1 MDKMQFWRQ
10 KLIQFFHDPVNKP
23 LTGYGFAGKQV
34 EFAKKYAELAIGH
47 RIYTNKFTRPAD
59 WAAAGA
65 DRPVLNP
72 PGRGRHSRPVT
83 WYREPLVTHPLAD
96 GRYRLQLEKVGDQSQ
111 QSQEEDEATLAPV
124 DLVWRSD
131 DEAEQ
136 AAREMGEQIQGWAGA
151 DADSLKRDY
160 LRLYRELPDRLI
172 GKGENGAL
180 WSLLPADSRV
190 PDHSIW
196 DHIKVTCALNY
207 MLYEPDLEDKKRTV
221 LPTAREPWL
230 VRFSLGPV
238 ARFIEQARTG
248 RDLWTASYLLSD
260 LMWQAV
266 QVVVERYGPDCIVYP
281 DLRGNPR
288 ADHWL
293 VTRHDLLSEENPNS
307 LAATIPNAF
316 VALLPRGEAGHLQV
330 LDSLVEEARKAI
342 HERWESLRETVFAWM
357 ESLELEDGWQ
367 DIWKRQNRLPL
378 RIAWNAVP
386 WRKAEPISDP
396 ESVLGPALPARK
408 PDAPEWNPSPEDRA
422 AIEQRRERLKPWVP
436 QDVWTA
442 HEQAR
447 SVFARLNLGYLQN
460 ERGFDYALTH
470 HQLGARHQLGKQ
482 APEALPEQGEPGEKC
497 TLCGE
502 REALWAG
509 AAAKARGIDGRRAQV
524 RRFWTHQKLD
534 PDETGAERLC
544 SVCAVK
550 RFLVEAGHD
559 GKALTDF
566 TQSWAGAKTDYRR
579 VVDVRASMNK
589 VRQPF
594 PSTSMI
600 AAQRFIVELADKAAE
615 LGSEIDAV
623 TRACQAAGRQRTA
636 FPDALAQLAPLHR
649 GGPLHDFLE
658 YDPQDT
664 LFPTALEGEIAR
676 LQAEGR
682 HTDADKLKRLQ
693 RAVERLLDK
702 AIRLGVA
709 PPNRRIAVI
718 KIDGDQMGKLL
729 LGAGERM
736 GATWRDVLHPQMLA
750 RIENAPDDADNP
762 YLDAYWPELLQAR
775 RLMGPSLHAFISRA
789 LGHFAHRMVPW
800 VVEREFSARLIY
812 TGGDDVLCIAP
823 ADEALDIVARLQ
835 QLWSAAWVVDRGNTD
850 GKVNGYHSEW
860 SWRLPGWE
868 GEYDSSSVWRQAR
881 QRFQI
886 LAPAGGAEPIRWPVE
901 DPAALQAH
909 CSGEG
914 KLPVDGEHPLKGEIL
929 PMLGPVQSL
938 SAGIAFAHFKTS
950 MSHLVRTA
958 EHLLD
963 DVAKDKAGR
972 GAVAVKLFS
981 RNADKAEFAL
991 NWTDAERSIEAAS
1004 DAQDILA
1011 HKRLQ
1016 AVISGFADGVI
1027 PGRLPYKL
1035 REQLRVVGLTE
1046 AWKNPDEGPRLRRGM
1061 LASALDGKLPTR
1073 LRGHLLAIWERGVE
1087 LWPDEPERSL
1097 DGLLFCRAMASD
1109 ASEEE

>member
-1 MDKMQFWRQ
+1 MDKTLFWRQ

-23 LTGYGFAGKQV
+23 LTGYSFVGKQT
-34 EFAKKYAELAIGH
+34 EFAKKYAQLGIGH
-47 RIYTNKFTRPAD
+47 RVYTNKFTRPAD
-59 WAAAGA
+59 WAATGA

-72 PGRGRHSRPVT
+72 PGRGKHTRPIT
-83 WYREPLVTHPLAD
+83 WYREPLVSHPLAN
-96 GRYRLQLEKVGDQSQ
+96 GHYRLRLEELGEQSQ
-111 QSQEEDEATLAPV
+111 KRQDEEEDALSPV
-124 DLVWRSD
+124 DLVWRSA

-136 AAREMGEQIQGWAGA
+136 AAREIGAQVQGWAGA
-151 DADSLKRDY
+151 DGDSLKRDY
-160 LRLYRELPDRLI
+160 LQLYRILPDRLI
-172 GKGENGAL
+172 QQGENGAL
-180 WSLLPADSRV
+180 WSLLPADTRI

-196 DHIKVTCALNY
+196 DHIKLTCALNY
-207 MLYEPDLEDKKRTV
+207 MLYEPDPEDKKRAW
-221 LPTAREPWL
+221 LPPPREPWL

-238 ARFIEQARTG
+238 GRFIEQARTG

-260 LMWQAV
+260 LMWQAI

-293 VTRHDLLSEENPNS
+293 VTHHELLPEENPNS

-316 VALLPRGEAGHLQV
+316 VALLPRGEADYLQA
-330 LDSLVEEARKAI
+330 LESLVEEASKAI
-342 HERWESLRETVFAWM
+342 HERWESLRETVFVWM
-357 ESLELEDGWQ
+357 ESLGLEDGWQ
-367 DIWKRQNRLPL
+367 EIWERQNRLPL

-386 WRKAEPISDP
+386 WRKAETIGDP
-396 ESVLGPALPARK
+396 ESLLGPALPARK

-422 AIEQRRERLKPWVP
+422 AIEQRRERLKSWVP
-436 QDVWTA
+436 QGVWTA
-442 HEQAR
+442 YEQAR
-447 SVFARLNLGYLQN
+447 CVFAHLNLRYLQN

-470 HQLGARHQLGKQ
+470 HQLSARHQLGKQ
-482 APEALPEQGEPGEKC
+482 APEDLPGYGEPGEKC

-502 REALWAG
+502 REALRAG
-509 AAAKARGIDGRRAQV
+509 ADGKARGIDGRRAQV
-524 RRFWTHQKLD
+524 RRFWTHEKLD

-559 GKALTDF
+559 GKQLTDF
-566 TQSWAGAKTDYRR
+566 TQTWAGAKTAYRQ
-579 VVDVRASMNK
+579 VVDTRASMNK

-600 AAQRFIVELADKAAE
+600 AAQRFIVELAGKAAS
-615 LGSEIDAV
+615 LTTEIDAV
-623 TRACQAAGRQRTA
+623 TQACQAAGRQRTA
-636 FPDALAQLAPLHR
+636 FPDALAQLALLHR

-658 YDPQDT
+658 FDPQDT

-676 LQAEGR
+676 LQAEEQS
-682 HTDADKLKRLQ
+682 DKANKLKNLQ
-693 RAVERLLDK
+693 RAVERLLSK
-702 AIRLGVA
+702 AIGFGVS

-729 LGAGERM
+729 LGAAERM

-750 RIENAPDDADNP
+750 RIEDVPDDADNP

-789 LGHFAHRMVPW
+789 LGYFAHRIVPW

-835 QLWSAAWVVDRGNTD
+835 QLWSAAWVVDRGNPD

-860 SWRLPGWE
+860 SWRLPGWD
-868 GEYDSSSVWRQAR
+868 GEYDPSSAR

-886 LAPAGGAEPIRWPVE
+886 LAPAGGAEPIQWPVKN
-901 DPAALQAH
+901 PAALQAH
-909 CSGEG
+909 SSGAPE
-914 KLPVDGEHPLKGEIL
+914 LLLDNEHPLEGEIL
-929 PMLGPVQSL
+929 PMLGPAQSL
-938 SAGIAFAHFKTS
+938 SVGIAYAHFKTG

-958 EHLLD
+958 EYLLER
-963 DVAKDKAGR
+963 VAKERAGR

-981 RNADKAEFAL
+981 RNAEKAEFAL
-991 NWTDAERSIEAAS
+991 NWTDAERSIEAAGG
-1004 DAQDILA
+1004 APDILA
-1011 HKRLQ
+1011 HKCLQ
-1016 AVISGFADGVI
+1016 AVIAGFADGVI

-1035 REQLRVVGLTE
+1035 REQLRVIGLTD
-1046 AWKNPDEGPRLRRGM
+1046 AWGNTDEGPRLRRGM
-1061 LASALDGKLPTR
+1061 LASALDGKLPPQ
-1073 LRGHLLAIWERGVE
+1073 LRGHLLALWERGVE
-1087 LWPDEPERSL
+1087 LWPNEPERSL
-1097 DGLLFCRAMASD
+1097 DGLLFCRAMATD